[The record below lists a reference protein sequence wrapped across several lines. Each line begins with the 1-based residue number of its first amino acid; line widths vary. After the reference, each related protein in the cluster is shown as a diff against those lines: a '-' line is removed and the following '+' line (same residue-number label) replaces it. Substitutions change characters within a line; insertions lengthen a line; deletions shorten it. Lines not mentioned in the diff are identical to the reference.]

1 MPPISVSHI
10 KLLALC
16 LLRRADSDSGKL
28 MQTVFCGVATGHI
41 HLLSSFLIRIKKDR
55 HSIYAVCVKKC
66 RSDFC
71 EVMVRPND
79 QVSAPHIS
87 CESIYAKV
95 TTVPVLPSSASMA
108 LIKSV
113 SEKQTAKCSPFL
125 RLWSASF
132 SASSSEFGLS
142 SIKQFTCGCARYSYN
157 PAASFFQNH

>member
-1 MPPISVSHI
+1 M
-10 KLLALC
+10 C
-16 LLRRADSDSGKL
+16 
-28 MQTVFCGVATGHI
+28 CTGQLFFSSYI
-41 HLLSSFLIRIKKDR
+41 LSARQSPRSLSSGSGGVFFCLEGDNPEKLAAPLVYVVPPCGGGQIKK
-55 HSIYAVCVKKC
+55 
-66 RSDFC
+66 
-71 EVMVRPND
+71 P
-79 QVSAPHIS
+79 IS